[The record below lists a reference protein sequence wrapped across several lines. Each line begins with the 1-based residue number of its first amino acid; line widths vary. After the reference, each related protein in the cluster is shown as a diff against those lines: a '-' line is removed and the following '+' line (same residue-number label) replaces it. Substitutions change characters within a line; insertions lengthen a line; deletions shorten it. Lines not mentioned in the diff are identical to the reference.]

1 MSRII
6 NAESVGLERSQLVRA
21 IIVALRELSQLTTFG
36 IEARD
41 LAAFVV
47 MALGTISKGVD
58 ASAIAWEKR
67 GYWVKADRFRMEWA
81 WAEPLA
87 SKLRSAVEAGD
98 WSAVA
103 TLMLKLA
110 EKFKNVR
117 VARNPRVG
125 KPWVGAFGRMTAL

>member
-21 IIVALRELSQLTTFG
+21 IIVALREVSHLTAFD

-98 WSAVA
+98 ASAMA
-103 TLMLKLA
+103 ALMLKLA
-110 EKFKNVR
+110 EKFKDVR

-125 KPWVGAFGRMTAL
+125 RPWVGAFRRMTLP

>member
-1 MSRII
+1 VSRII
-6 NAESVGLERSQLVRA
+6 NAESVGLERSQLVRT

-41 LAAFVV
+41 LAAFIV

-110 EKFKNVR
+110 EKFKDVR

-125 KPWVGAFGRMTAL
+125 KPWVGAFGRMTLL

>member
-1 MSRII
+1 VSRII

-21 IIVALRELSQLTTFG
+21 IIVALRELAQLTTFG
-36 IEARD
+36 SEARD
-41 LAAFVV
+41 LAAFIVV
-47 MALGTISKGVD
+47 ALGTISKGVD

-98 WSAVA
+98 RSAVA

-110 EKFKNVR
+110 EKFKDVR

-125 KPWVGAFGRMTAL
+125 KPWVGAFARMALL

>member
-21 IIVALRELSQLTTFG
+21 IIVALRELAQLTTFG
-36 IEARD
+36 SEARD
-41 LAAFVV
+41 LAAFIVV
-47 MALGTISKGVD
+47 ALGTISKGVD

-98 WSAVA
+98 RSAVA

-110 EKFKNVR
+110 EKFKDVR

-125 KPWVGAFGRMTAL
+125 KPWVGAFARMALL

>member
-6 NAESVGLERSQLVRA
+6 SAESVGLERSQLVRA
-21 IIVALRELSQLTTFG
+21 IIVAVRELSQLTTFG
-36 IEARD
+36 NEARD

-47 MALGTISKGVD
+47 IALGTISKGVD

-87 SKLRSAVEAGD
+87 SKLRSAVETD
-98 WSAVA
+98 DSASVA
-103 TLMLKLA
+103 TLMMKLA
-110 EKFKNVR
+110 EKFKDVR

-125 KPWVGAFGRMTAL
+125 KPWVGAFGRMGQL